1 MALGASP
8 SDVLGLVLRQG
19 MLLVTCGLLIGIVT
33 ALFAMQLV
41 KALLVGMSAT
51 DPMTF
56 ALISLLLAAV
66 AALAGY
72 VPARRATRVDPMVA
86 LRYE

>member
-1 MALGASP
+1 MALGARP

-19 MLLVTCGLLIGIVT
+19 MFLVACGLLIGVVA
-33 ALFAMQLV
+33 ALFATRLV
-41 KALLVGMSAT
+41 GALLVGMSAT
-51 DPMTF
+51 DPVTF
-56 ALISLLLAAV
+56 GLISLLLAAV